1 MYLVKWKHL
10 FLSVTNAGCFWL
22 AYADKS
28 PFVQKTQ
35 AFEKFFMQRIEL
47 YDKVSEYIFLCV
59 CVYLSN
65 YIDAVAYI
73 FMCFFFQRWSPSQL
87 WNVHD
92 VLFVSRLSFE
102 VYFITWNISQDEI
115 ERKGSILVDYKELIE
130 DRELTK
136 SIPNISTELRDMPQK
151 ILQCMG
157 LAIHQVSLKFWQMW
171 T

>member
-10 FLSVTNAGCFWL
+10 FLSVTNAVCFWL

-47 YDKVSEYIFLCV
+47 YDK
-59 CVYLSN
+59 
-65 YIDAVAYI
+65 
-73 FMCFFFQRWSPSQL
+73 
-87 WNVHD
+87 
-92 VLFVSRLSFE
+92 
-102 VYFITWNISQDEI
+102 DEI

-157 LAIHQVSLKFWQMW
+157 LAIH
-171 T
+171 